1 MLDAYEALISERD
14 SKATKEKTVISEAQ
28 SSPVKQK
35 KQNLA
40 VDVWKSNKQLEI
52 DAAEIRI
59 RAERR
64 LGELIEEQKKT
75 VGLNRGAKGSKVTGS
90 ERELVGDTRPTLTDA
105 GILKL

>member
-35 KQNLA
+35 KQS
-40 VDVWKSNKQLEI
+40 DVWKGNKQLEI